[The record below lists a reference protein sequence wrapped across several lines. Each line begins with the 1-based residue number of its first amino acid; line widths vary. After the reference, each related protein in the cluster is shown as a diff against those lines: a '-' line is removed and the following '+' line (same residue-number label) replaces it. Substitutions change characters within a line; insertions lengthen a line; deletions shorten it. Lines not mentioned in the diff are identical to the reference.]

1 MPWPRFSLCVYLF
14 PACKFFDLEVQFSVG
29 PLARPVTADQTHDH
43 PRHDEYAKDNDSGL
57 HHMSVPFIRPS
68 ATLIAI
74 AEMNMPVSMYN
85 KSI

>member
-1 MPWPRFSLCVYLF
+1 MYLF

-29 PLARPVTADQTHDH
+29 SLARPVTADQSQDH
-43 PRHDEYAKDNDSGL
+43 AGYNKYTDEYDRSL